1 MHRAVLRGAM
11 LVAIGTA
18 SASAQLPAG
27 YYEVAPTQ
35 LPDSLHEVFAGGRFT
50 LSITRG
56 AANAANRQ
64 LIERAEAVMPSA
76 EVITRST
83 EGFDGQGWVA
93 GFAAAA
99 KLPGERWWW
108 REWDGALLPVAVT
121 GRAVLH
127 YLERV
132 RALSG
137 QPNPAARHNPG
148 VQHRANMTYTA
159 TVRANAVT
167 GRREVHMSLSYSLY
181 CGPLCAVSFT
191 HSRVVEFDQDGRPVA
206 VHGDGRPSV
215 LVS

>member
-1 MHRAVLRGAM
+1 M
-11 LVAIGTA
+11 LVLLGTA
-18 SASAQLPAG
+18 PASAQLPVG

-35 LPDSLHEVFAGGRFT
+35 LPEALHEAFAGGRFT

-56 AANAANRQ
+56 AADSASQQ
-64 LIERAEAVMPSA
+64 LIERAEALMPSP
-76 EVITRST
+76 EVIARST
-83 EGFDGQGWVA
+83 EGLDGAGWVA

-127 YLERV
+127 YIERV

-148 VQHRANMTYTA
+148 VQHRASMSYTA
-159 TVRANAVT
+159 TVRESAIT
-167 GRREVHMSLSYSLY
+167 GRREVHMSLSFSFY
-181 CGPLCAVSFT
+181 CGPLCAVAFT
-191 HSRVVEFDQDGRPVA
+191 HARVVEFDQSGQPVA
-206 VHGDGRPSV
+206 VRGDGRPSV
-215 LVS
+215 VVS